1 MMKRI
6 VIFIFFL
13 FLTISIIGCEERKMP
28 SVSEV
33 INESRSLETVNK
45 QLDYLIQEARDFYNS
60 KEYKEAL
67 ELAEYI
73 LTYLDQHSEQALDLI
88 EKIKNHLSDITA
100 STAEDIKKMLD
111 SFQYPQN
118 TNTAK

>member
-1 MMKRI
+1 
-6 VIFIFFL
+6 
-13 FLTISIIGCEERKMP
+13 MP